1 MVLRNKDGSTYRL
14 QSPNALMKNQ
24 SIWTDYTLH
33 NMKWNSIE
41 HKNNQVV
48 NKMESSL
55 VLKDTFV
62 QELEITKNDILNN
75 SINDVEKKEA
85 IIVKDKNVKGQND
98 IKKTFMFCLPA
109 IILKKID
116 SLYNEEYNSIE
127 YDNPFSFEAV
137 VTQEEDLYY
146 KFWATLKIESESVI
160 YPKSNT
166 KRWWRIN
173 SKEEKV
179 NGFIYTCIPS
189 NYQPHFEGV

>member
-1 MVLRNKDGSTYRL
+1 
-14 QSPNALMKNQ
+14 
-24 SIWTDYTLH
+24 
-33 NMKWNSIE
+33 
-41 HKNNQVV
+41 
-48 NKMESSL
+48 
-55 VLKDTFV
+55 
-62 QELEITKNDILNN
+62 
-75 SINDVEKKEA
+75 
-85 IIVKDKNVKGQND
+85 
-98 IKKTFMFCLPA
+98 MFCLPA
-109 IILKKID
+109 IILKKTD

-173 SKEEKV
+173 SKEEKG

>member
-1 MVLRNKDGSTYRL
+1 MALRNKDGSTYRL

-24 SIWTDYTLH
+24 SIWTDYILH

-41 HKNNQVV
+41 HKSNQVV
-48 NKMESSL
+48 NKMESNL

-62 QELEITKNDILNN
+62 QELEMTKNEISNN
-75 SINDVEKKEA
+75 LINDVEKKEA
-85 IIVKDKNVKGQND
+85 IVVKDKNVKGKND

-109 IILKKID
+109 IVLKKTD

-127 YDNPFSFEAV
+127 YDNPFSFEAIV
-137 VTQEEDLYY
+137 VQEEDLYY

-166 KRWWRIN
+166 KRWWRVN
-173 SKEEKV
+173 SKEEKG
-179 NGFIYTCIPS
+179 NGFIYICIPS

>member
-48 NKMESSL
+48 NKMESNL

-62 QELEITKNDILNN
+62 QELEMTKNEILNN

-109 IILKKID
+109 IILKKTD

-127 YDNPFSFEAV
+127 YGNPFSFESIV
-137 VTQEEDLYY
+137 IQEEDLYY

-166 KRWWRIN
+166 KRWWRVN
-173 SKEEKV
+173 SKEEKG
-179 NGFIYTCIPS
+179 NGFIYTCVPS

>member
-41 HKNNQVV
+41 HKNNQVI
-48 NKMESSL
+48 NKMESNL

-62 QELEITKNDILNN
+62 QELEMTKNEISSN
-75 SINDVEKKEA
+75 SIKDVEKKEA
-85 IIVKDKNVKGQND
+85 IIVKDKNFNDKND

-109 IILKKID
+109 IILKKTD

-127 YDNPFSFEAV
+127 YGNPFSFESI

-166 KRWWRIN
+166 KRWWRVN
-173 SKEEKV
+173 SKEEKG

>member
-48 NKMESSL
+48 NKMESNL

-62 QELEITKNDILNN
+62 QELEMTKNEILNN

-85 IIVKDKNVKGQND
+85 IIVKDKNVKMVESGW
-98 IKKTFMFCLPA
+98 FS
-109 IILKKID
+109 IILRI
-116 SLYNEEYNSIE
+116 
-127 YDNPFSFEAV
+127 
-137 VTQEEDLYY
+137 
-146 KFWATLKIESESVI
+146 
-160 YPKSNT
+160 SNLH
-166 KRWWRIN
+166 
-173 SKEEKV
+173 
-179 NGFIYTCIPS
+179 C
-189 NYQPHFEGV
+189 